1 VRSKKINILSV
12 IKNPSVQQHSQ

>member
-1 VRSKKINILSV
+1 LSV